1 MFAPWLHNPPAGH
14 GPRQREANIA
24 IWTYAQPTE
33 ITFGLGSRHRLPDTA
48 SRFGRRCVL
57 VTDRALAELPMAAEA
72 LAALGPEAILFSE
85 VEPNPQVATVD
96 RLADLLREHEAQV
109 AVALGGG
116 SSLDCAKAA
125 CSVAAQ
131 GGPIRRYHSG
141 GEKLGPAH
149 LPLIAMP
156 TTAGTG
162 SEVTP
167 IAVLDDPEQGLKAPL
182 AHPNFFP
189 KSALVDP
196 ELTLTLPRLVT
207 AATGLDAL
215 AHALEGYW
223 SKNHQ
228 PICDVLAK
236 EAARLA
242 FAHLPVALDAPGDV
256 AAREGMS
263 QAALLGGMAFQ
274 LPKNA
279 AVHACSFPL
288 SSDYHLPHGTACAMT
303 LDLFARYNA
312 PALGVRG
319 TALAQAAGFSDM
331 DAMAEAIAA
340 LKAQSG
346 LPTRLSEAGITE
358 SDLDRLVADSFH
370 PLMDNNPR
378 PVSAAGLRELYG
390 SIL

>member
-1 MFAPWLHNPPAGH
+1 M
-14 GPRQREANIA
+14 
-24 IWTYAQPTE
+24 WTYVQPTE
-33 ITFGLGSRHRLPDTA
+33 IAFGAGSRHSLPEMA
-48 SRFGRRCVL
+48 GRYGARAVL
-57 VTDRALAELPMAAEA
+57 VTDRGLAELPMVGEA
-72 LAALGPEAILFSE
+72 LAALGPEAVLFSE
-85 VEPNPQVATVD
+85 VEPNPRVETVD
-96 RLADLLREHEAQV
+96 RLAGLLREHGAQV
-109 AVALGGG
+109 VVALGGG

-125 CSVAAQ
+125 CAVAVQ

-141 GEKLGPAH
+141 GEELGPAH

-167 IAVLDDPEQGLKAPL
+167 IAVLDDPEQGVKAPM

-189 KSALVDP
+189 KIALVDP

-215 AHALEGYW
+215 AHAVEGYW
-223 SKNHQ
+223 SRNHQ
-228 PICDVLAK
+228 PICDVLAQ
-236 EAARLA
+236 EAARLV
-242 FAHLPVALDAPGDV
+242 FAHLPTALNEPGNL
-256 AAREGMS
+256 AARAGMS

-288 SSDYHLPHGTACAMT
+288 SSDFHLSHGTACAMT

-312 PALGVRG
+312 PALGERG
-319 TALAQAAGFSDM
+319 TALAQAAGFADM
-331 DAMAEAIAA
+331 AAMADGIAA

-346 LPTRLSEAGITE
+346 LPTRLSEAGVTE
-358 SDLDRLVADSFH
+358 RDLDQLVADSFH
-370 PLMDNNPR
+370 PLINNNPR
-378 PVSAAGLRELYG
+378 PVSPEELRDLYR

>member
-1 MFAPWLHNPPAGH
+1 VK
-14 GPRQREANIA
+14 ANRHPDIM
-24 IWTYAQPTE
+24 WTYTQPTE
-33 ITFGLGSRHRLPDTA
+33 ITFGAGSRHRLPDMA
-48 SRFGRRCVL
+48 GRFGARAVL
-57 VTDRALAELPMAAEA
+57 VTDRALAELPMVGEA
-72 LAALGPEAILFSE
+72 LEALGPEALLFSE
-85 VEPNPQVATVD
+85 VEPNPQVSTVD
-96 RLADLLREHEAQV
+96 RLAGLLREHRVDV
-109 AVALGGG
+109 AVAIGGG

-125 CSVAAQ
+125 CSVARQ
-131 GGPIRRYHSG
+131 DGPIRRYHSG

-167 IAVLDDPEQGLKAPL
+167 IAVLDDPEQGVKAPL

-189 KSALVDP
+189 KLALVDP

-215 AHALEGYW
+215 AHAVEGYW

-236 EAARLA
+236 EAARLV
-242 FAHLPVALDAPGDV
+242 FAHLPTVLDEPGNLP
-256 AAREGMS
+256 AREGMA

-303 LDLFARYNA
+303 LDLFARFNA
-312 PALGVRG
+312 PALGERG
-319 TALAQAAGFSDM
+319 AVLAQAAGFADM
-331 DAMAEAIAA
+331 IAMADGIAA
-340 LKAQSG
+340 LKAHSG
-346 LPTRLSEAGITE
+346 LPTRLSEAGVAE
-358 SDLDRLVADSFH
+358 SDLDQLVTDSFH
-370 PLMDNNPR
+370 PLMNNNPR
-378 PVSAAGLRELYG
+378 PVSPEELRELYR

>member
-1 MFAPWLHNPPAGH
+1 M
-14 GPRQREANIA
+14 
-24 IWTYAQPTE
+24 WTYLQPTE
-33 ITFGLGSRHRLPDTA
+33 ITFGAGCRRQLPELLG
-48 SRFGRRCVL
+48 RFGPRAVL
-57 VTDRALAELPMAAEA
+57 VTDRALAELPMAGET
-72 LAALGPEAILFSE
+72 LAVLGPGAVLFSE
-85 VEPNPQVATVD
+85 VEPNPQVTTVD
-96 RLADLLREHEAQV
+96 RLAGLLRAHRADV

-125 CSVAAQ
+125 CSVARQ
-131 GGPIRRYHSG
+131 DGPIRRYHSG

-149 LPLIAMP
+149 LPLIALP

-167 IAVLDDPEQGLKAPL
+167 IAVLDDPEQGVKAPL

-189 KSALVDP
+189 KLALVDP
-196 ELTLTLPRLVT
+196 ELTLTLPRLIS

-215 AHALEGYW
+215 AHAVEGYW
-223 SKNHQ
+223 SRNHQ
-228 PICDVLAK
+228 PICDVLAR
-236 EAARLA
+236 EAARLV
-242 FAHLPVALDAPGDV
+242 FAHLPVVLEDPENLV
-256 AAREGMS
+256 AREGMA

-274 LPKNA
+274 LPKDA

-312 PALGVRG
+312 PALGERG
-319 TALAQAAGFSDM
+319 TALAQAAGFADM
-331 DAMAEAIAA
+331 DALADGIAA

-346 LPTRLSEAGITE
+346 LPTRLSEASVSE
-358 SDLDRLVADSFH
+358 ADLNQLVADSFH
-370 PLMDNNPR
+370 PLMNNNPR
-378 PVSAAGLRELYG
+378 PVSPEALHDLYR